1 MSKIKELLRNKTI
14 KNAKWMVAEQLVQM
28 GINVILGVLT
38 ARYLGPSN
46 YGVINYTA
54 AFVIFFSNVVTLGL
68 EAVSIKEMVNN
79 RDDDSTV
86 VGTGIGLRLMAGTLS
101 TGIIFVLLFVLKD
114 GNPLVLKVGFLQSL
128 VMIFKAFELIDYWFQ
143 SKLQSKYVAILKS
156 VSYVFVAAY
165 KFYILFAGKSV
176 AWFAFSTSLDFLLI
190 AVMIVIA
197 YFAKGGRRLRF
208 SWNMAKRLVSQGYH
222 FMISGLII
230 TIYVQMDKIMLGQM
244 MTEADVGLYSA
255 ATVISNYWLLIP
267 VAIIN
272 AVRPTIME
280 IKKEGNE
287 ELYIKRLKQLYAIL
301 IWVGIAVSTV
311 ISVSSKLILDILYD
325 TVYLS
330 ASVALAVVIWYTT
343 FSTLGTARG
352 VWIVCENKNK
362 YTGRLVF
369 WGVILNFIL
378 NYLLIPIMGINGAAL
393 ATLITQI
400 FTSIITPLFYKE
412 TRINTK
418 YIIDAFLLRG
428 IR

>member
-1 MSKIKELLRNKTI
+1 M
-14 KNAKWMVAEQLVQM
+14 
-28 GINVILGVLT
+28 
-38 ARYLGPSN
+38 
-46 YGVINYTA
+46 
-54 AFVIFFSNVVTLGL
+54 
-68 EAVSIKEMVNN
+68 
-79 RDDDSTV
+79 
-86 VGTGIGLRLMAGTLS
+86 
-101 TGIIFVLLFVLKD
+101 
-114 GNPLVLKVGFLQSL
+114 
-128 VMIFKAFELIDYWFQ
+128 
-143 SKLQSKYVAILKS
+143 
-156 VSYVFVAAY
+156 
-165 KFYILFAGKSV
+165 
-176 AWFAFSTSLDFLLI
+176 
-190 AVMIVIA
+190 
-197 YFAKGGRRLRF
+197 
-208 SWNMAKRLVSQGYH
+208 
-222 FMISGLII
+222 
-230 TIYVQMDKIMLGQM
+230 
-244 MTEADVGLYSA
+244 
-255 ATVISNYWLLIP
+255 
-267 VAIIN
+267 
-272 AVRPTIME
+272 
-280 IKKEGNE
+280 
-287 ELYIKRLKQLYAIL
+287 
-301 IWVGIAVSTV
+301 STV